1 MQGGVPLGIR
11 SRIGH
16 VEIEEDLTIELLKRK
31 RHGKMEFDLGLQ
43 FAHFGADFEEPELE
57 GIKLDLAPGGVL

>member
-1 MQGGVPLGIR
+1 MELSGDSPCLGKWENYLITVP
-11 SRIGH
+11 
-16 VEIEEDLTIELLKRK
+16 KRK
-31 RHGKMEFDLGLQ
+31 RRGKMEFDFGLQ

>member
-1 MQGGVPLGIR
+1 MGVR

-31 RHGKMEFDLGLQ
+31 RRGKMEFDFGLQ

-57 GIKLDLAPGGVL
+57 GINQWC